1 SLFAAEANPVSQA
14 PSGAHERCHMLRE
27 PQDGVDRADHPLEL
41 RLLSGEL
48 LSAGGGE
55 RVVSRA
61 AIVVR
66 RAPLGA
72 HVAVEEEALEGGVE
86 GAFADLEYVLGDV
99 AQSLGDAVA
108 VHRLGAQGAKDEEVK
123 GTGEQLG
130 LAGGSWHAGR
140 SYR

>member
-1 SLFAAEANPVSQA
+1 MSYQ
-14 PSGAHERCHMLRE
+14 LRE

-41 RLLSGEL
+41 RLLGDEL

-72 HVAVEEEALEGGVE
+72 HVAVEEKALEGGVK
-86 GAFADLEYVLGDV
+86 GAFADLEDVLGDV
-99 AQSLGDAVA
+99 AQSMGDAVA
-108 VHRLGAQGAKDEEVK
+108 VHRFGAERSEDEEVE
-123 GTGEQLG
+123 GAGEELG
-130 LAGGSWHAGR
+130 LAGGSRHVGR